1 MLRTLKNTYHLGRA
15 LIANTRYGF
24 PSRQMTVI
32 GVTGTDGKTTTSSL
46 IYHILNEAGL
56 KVAMITTIGA
66 YLGDKAIDTG
76 FHVTTP
82 SSMALN
88 KYISRAKKAGMQ
100 YLVLETTSHALDQNR
115 VAGISFDIAVLTN
128 ITHEHLDYHKT
139 YNKYL
144 AAKLKLLKKAKVAVL
159 NMDDK
164 SFGLVKR
171 SLQKK
176 IVYTYSLTNQKASFT
191 PRKYPFN
198 TRLLG
203 HFNRA
208 NSLAA
213 IAVAKRLKIADQDI
227 RRALL
232 SFSAPIGRQEMLYNK
247 NFSVMV
253 DFAHTPQ
260 AFLQILSDLKRKTK
274 ARLIH
279 VFGSAGER
287 DSSKRPFMGKAS
299 SKYSDIIILTAEDPR
314 HESVSKINK
323 DIRSGVTKE
332 FKELVN
338 SQELLA
344 ISQQKNIIESN
355 GHQPASTAKRG
366 ELIAKGKLLFEIP
379 DREEAIKFA
388 LSMAERGDFI
398 VITGKGHEQSMNL
411 GQGEVPWSDVKVVKK
426 YLPQD

>member
-1 MLRTLKNTYHLGRA
+1 M
-15 LIANTRYGF
+15 
-24 PSRQMTVI
+24 
-32 GVTGTDGKTTTSSL
+32 TGTDGKTTTSSL

-159 NMDDK
+159 
-164 SFGLVKR
+164 
-171 SLQKK
+171 
-176 IVYTYSLTNQKASFT
+176 
-191 PRKYPFN
+191 
-198 TRLLG
+198 
-203 HFNRA
+203 

-344 ISQQKNIIESN
+344 ISQQKNIIKANS
-355 GHQPASTAKRG
+355 HQPASTAKRG